1 MKNLIKMIDFTKYD
15 TSYELQSIQLMIDIL
30 KPYILFKKSSEEDIQ
45 IYQMIEGK
53 ENKKLTVNEY
63 IRYIQIIFPNI
74 IHGEIETL
82 HERNRIET
90 VKKEV
95 IDSRRSNGEFKL
107 PLFLGTTNDK
117 SLYEFFIDEF
127 NQMDNNGLLELKKYY
142 KGPDYNENKRLINE
156 KYIYYEKISKFNRS
170 KNGTIRDVIQ
180 FLDNLKYY
188 PLYNA

>member
-30 KPYILFKKSSEEDIQ
+30 KPYILFKNSSEEDIQ

-82 HERNRIET
+82 HEHNHIET

-107 PLFLGTTNDK
+107 LLFLGTTNDK

-127 NQMDNNGLLELKKYY
+127 NQMDNKGLLELRKYY
-142 KGPDYNENKRLINE
+142 KGLI
-156 KYIYYEKISKFNRS
+156 
-170 KNGTIRDVIQ
+170 
-180 FLDNLKYY
+180 
-188 PLYNA
+188 